1 VDRLL
6 KQHLLLWFGVGQ
18 RTLQTWLRAGLIPN
32 TTRTKKGKG
41 HYRIRAP
48 KGMTP
53 ELYQRALDV
62 FSGGGDPAKKCAEAG
77 LPVTFWLWQQQV
89 VRNVRQYNIA
99 MRQVRRVCREVQSG
113 VPFFTL
119 NQMVGAVRR
128 SRLQERKRKA
138 TSSSASL
145 ARPSSLASMSGQA
158 Q

>member
-1 VDRLL
+1 M
-6 KQHLLLWFGVGQ
+6 LWFGVGQ

-32 TTRTKKGKG
+32 TTRTKKGNG

-48 KGMTP
+48 KGLRP
-53 ELYQRALDV
+53 DLYQRALDV

-99 MRQVRRVCREVQSG
+99 MRQVRRVCRGQGG

-119 NQMVGAVRR
+119 DQMVGADRR
-128 SRLQERKRKA
+128 YRLQKRKQKA
-138 TSSSASL
+138 TSSASL
-145 ARPSSLASMSGQA
+145 SSQAR
-158 Q
+158 